1 LQIGQT
7 VLCAQMK
14 GRVMTT
20 ANAAT
25 LQLFKL
31 DTDASLIEA
40 AAKRMRTAAQEA
52 SIVVLGA
59 VVCFYL
65 HRAQKAG
72 NKLRDSLSKID
83 IKTTEDRGLLKE
95 IATNLGQ
102 AATALESAY
111 EQSERRRVDRYP
123 FGSQLLR
130 QLEEL
135 ACTFEDMAETAAL
148 GASEAFA
155 AALRDELS
163 KNLRGHR
170 DAQRRAMA

>member
-1 LQIGQT
+1 
-7 VLCAQMK
+7 
-14 GRVMTT
+14 MTT

-40 AAKRMRTAAQEA
+40 AAKRVRTTAQEA

-72 NKLRDSLSKID
+72 DRLRGSLSKID
-83 IKTTEDRGLLKE
+83 IKTPEDRALLKE
-95 IATNLGQ
+95 IAANLGQ

-111 EQSERRRVDRYP
+111 EESERRRVNRMP
-123 FGSQLLR
+123 FGPRLLR

-163 KNLRGHR
+163 QNLREHR
-170 DAQRRAMA
+170 EE